1 MQKLQLSAL
10 VTRYAPTP
18 SGYLHI
24 GNVYSFLLTWLL
36 ARKNAGQ
43 ILLRIDDLDR
53 ERVRPEYVE
62 NIFRVLEWL
71 GMDWD
76 LGPKSADEFQR
87 QYSQEHRMEL
97 YRQMLEKLEAQ
108 RLVFACDCSRKKLKE
123 IGAGSVYPGTC
134 KKRNLDL
141 AAENVAW
148 RLNTEDPLKLKY
160 QEFGQDTVET
170 TLPASQQYFVVKR
183 RDDIPPYH
191 LASLADDLHF
201 GVNFIVRGHDLYDST
216 LDQLYLAEK
225 VQAQAFLRSTFFHH
239 PLILDHNVK
248 LSKSQKASPVLDEF
262 YPDKARLFRKL
273 GAWLG
278 LAPDQ
283 AGSLEEIARHFSPG
297 LIRDLALPLF
307 NICGIVFTLGW
318 L

>member
-1 MQKLQLSAL
+1 MQKLQLPAL

-53 ERVRPEYVE
+53 ERVRAEYIE

-71 GMDWD
+71 GLDWD

-87 QYSQEHRMEL
+87 QFSQEHRIGL
-97 YRQMLEKLEAQ
+97 YRQMLENLQAQ
-108 RLVFACDCSRKKLKE
+108 RLVFACACSRKLLKDK
-123 IGAGSVYPGTC
+123 GTGSVYPGTC
-134 KKRNLDL
+134 KKRNINL
-141 AAENVAW
+141 AAKNVGW
-148 RLNTEDPLKLKY
+148 RLNTDEPLRLKY
-160 QEFGQDTVET
+160 QEFGQGTVET
-170 TLPASQQYFVVKR
+170 ILPASQQYFVVKR
-183 RDDIPPYH
+183 RDDLPAYH

-201 GVNFIVRGHDLYDST
+201 GINFIVRGHDLYDAT
-216 LDQLYLAEK
+216 LVQLYLGEK
-225 VQAQAFLRSTFFHH
+225 LEAQAFLRSTCFHH

-248 LSKSQKASPVLDEF
+248 LSKSQKASPVLEEF
-262 YPDKARLFRKL
+262 YPDKTRLFRKL
-273 GAWLG
+273 GVLLG

-283 AGSLEEIARHFSPG
+283 AGSLEDIARHFSPK
-297 LIRDLALPLF
+297 LIGNLAFPL
-307 NICGIVFTLGW
+307 L
-318 L
+318 